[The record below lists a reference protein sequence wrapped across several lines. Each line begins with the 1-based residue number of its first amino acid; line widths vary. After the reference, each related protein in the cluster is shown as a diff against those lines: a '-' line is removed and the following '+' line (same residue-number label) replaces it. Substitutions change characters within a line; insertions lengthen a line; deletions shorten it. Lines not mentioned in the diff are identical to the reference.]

1 MLVPRRADMRHKSN
15 MFKLLSA
22 ILKDKTL
29 SSKLYFKGGTC
40 AALRGVLPRFSVDLD
55 FDLLEKSLIPT
66 LRPRII
72 KLTQNLGF
80 TLKEQSQHALQ
91 FFLKYEAH
99 DQERNTLKLGIS
111 DLVSPKNEYE
121 LVNLEELNLVCQTQT
136 IPTMVA
142 NKLVAALGRLE
153 RNGHVS
159 GRDFY
164 DIREFLLAGLPI
176 NKSVVE
182 ERTGQKYLEYL
193 DNILKYVKKNLTL
206 DQLYRDLNP
215 LLPPKN
221 FKHVVDQIIPDLTML
236 LTDELARK
244 E

>member
-99 DQERNTLKLGIS
+99 DQERNTLKLEIS

-142 NKLVAALGRLE
+142 NKLVAALGRL
-153 RNGHVS
+153 VS
-159 GRDFY
+159 STA
-164 DIREFLLAGLPI
+164 I
-176 NKSVVE
+176 
-182 ERTGQKYLEYL
+182 
-193 DNILKYVKKNLTL
+193 
-206 DQLYRDLNP
+206 
-215 LLPPKN
+215 
-221 FKHVVDQIIPDLTML
+221 
-236 LTDELARK
+236 
-244 E
+244 